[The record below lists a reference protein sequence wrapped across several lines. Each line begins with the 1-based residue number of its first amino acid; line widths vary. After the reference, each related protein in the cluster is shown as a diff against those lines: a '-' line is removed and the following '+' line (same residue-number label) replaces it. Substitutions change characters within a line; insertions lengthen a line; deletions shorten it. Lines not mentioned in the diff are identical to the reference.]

1 MTNLQQMIINY
12 RAKERITQEEL
23 ADRCGISRVYL
34 NAIETGSVIPAP
46 VTEAKIRLVVE
57 GKETVTDEK

>member
-1 MTNLQQMIINY
+1 MTNLQQIIINY

-46 VTEAKIRLVVE
+46 VTEAKIRLVVGE
-57 GKETVTDEK
+57 KEVVADEK